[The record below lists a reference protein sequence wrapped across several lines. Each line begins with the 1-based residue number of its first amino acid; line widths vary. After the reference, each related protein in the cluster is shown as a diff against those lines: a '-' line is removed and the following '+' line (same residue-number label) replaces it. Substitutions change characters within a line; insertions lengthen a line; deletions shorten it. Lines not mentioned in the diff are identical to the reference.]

1 MKTLALA
8 ALFLTLASAKNATS
22 EPCAR
27 VSTQLASSD
36 ESSVDASLA
45 LECLR
50 TVPLDAAGDALQVE
64 GIMGI
69 LANFQSTL
77 PYLKDPPPG
86 YLYPSIDIVA
96 GLAEISAHLA
106 EGKYNRE
113 YDIQNDIYKLIK
125 SAFDGHTYYI
135 PDINAIFAWT
145 RGIALYSI
153 SSDGLALP
161 QIYADSDLPS
171 LSATNKTDYTPSPIV
186 SINGR
191 DVETVLNEIATT
203 EGMAQDPDANYNG
216 LFPQIPMNYISTGAS
231 SGIFA
236 QGRLYQ
242 ESHTSVTFGNGTTKN
257 LTNRAASAL
266 DFTDIVD
273 GPSFFETFCTGPPT
287 TSDSSANTTSPS
299 NTTSSA
305 VPTFTQVGFTA
316 VPTQTVSPS
325 IQNFPDPWSIAS
337 DASISGYF
345 PDEHSDLAVLM
356 IPTFEPANPVEYQD
370 LVRQFLATALAMKK
384 TKLAIDLRT
393 NGGGDVF
400 LGYDLFKQLFPKADP
415 YGATNFIASPLIDTA
430 GEIVTTFYSNV
441 TTVTI
446 NNYTGP
452 DYGTPLNVRMDLTAH
467 LQQYDS
473 WSDFFGPHERNGG
486 NFTSLTR
493 YNLSDAA
500 ETSPFLVSGYQNL
513 SNNPTQVFQSEN
525 IVLIQD
531 GGCGS
536 TCTIFSEMMKQQA
549 HVKQIAFGGRKQ
561 YGPMQGVGSVK
572 GANIFSFDTIQDF
585 VGEALGTDATPE
597 QQITLQAQWGGLLNG
612 STQAV
617 LRAALVSGSP
627 QANVN
632 ARNNIRDGDDSE
644 TPLQFVYEASDC
656 RLFYTAQQIL
666 EQKYVWDATYN
677 AMWGNGTCVHG
688 STGHRSSQPGTGYIL
703 SAPDNTDAGN
713 FFGSN
718 SSIGN
723 PSHLGCAYDNPTAC
737 AAASVAG
744 GTSLPTPT
752 ASALEQIGGGSRPTG
767 FAIGALAGAA
777 LVGLLCEL

>member
-1 MKTLALA
+1 MKTLAFA
-8 ALFLTLASAKNATS
+8 ALFLTLASAKNAT

-27 VSTQLASSD
+27 VSAQLASSD

-64 GIMGI
+64 GILGI

-86 YLYPSIDIVA
+86 YLYPSVDIVA

-106 EGKYNRE
+106 KGKYNRE
-113 YDIQNDIYKLIK
+113 YDIQNDIYKLVK

-145 RGIALYSI
+145 RGVALYSI

-161 QIYADSDLPS
+161 QIYASLDLPS
-171 LSATNKTDYTPSPIV
+171 LSTTNMTDYTPSPIV
-186 SINGR
+186 RINGR

-216 LFPQIPMNYISTGAS
+216 LFPQIPMNYISSGAS
-231 SGIFA
+231 SGTFA

-257 LTNRAASAL
+257 LTNQAGSAL
-266 DFTDIVD
+266 DFTGVVD

-287 TSDSSANTTSPS
+287 TSDSSADTTSPS

-305 VPTFTQVGFTA
+305 APIFTEVGFTA
-316 VPTQTVSPS
+316 APTQTVSPS
-325 IQNFPDPWSIAS
+325 IQSFPDPWSIAS

-345 PDEHSDLAVLM
+345 PGIHSDLAVLM

-370 LVRQFLATALAMKK
+370 IVRQFLATALAKKK

-400 LGYDLFKQLFPKADP
+400 LGYDLFKQLFPSADP

-430 GEIVTTFYSNV
+430 GEVVTTFYSNV
-441 TTVTI
+441 TTATI

-452 DYGTPLNVRMDLTAH
+452 DYGSPFNVRMDLTAH
-467 LQQYDS
+467 LEQYDS

-500 ETSPFLVSGYQNL
+500 ETGAFLVSGYQNL
-513 SNNPTQVFQSEN
+513 SNNPTQVFQSED

-536 TCTIFSEMMKQQA
+536 TCTIFSELMKEQA

-572 GANIFSFDTIQDF
+572 GANVFSFDTVQDF
-585 VGEALGTDATPE
+585 VIEALGTDATPD
-597 QQITLQAQWGGLLNG
+597 QQITLQAQWGGLLNA

-617 LRAALVSGSP
+617 VRAALVSGAP
-627 QANVN
+627 QASLN
-632 ARNNIRDGDDSE
+632 ARNNIRDGDDSVI
-644 TPLQFVYEASDC
+644 PLQFVYEASDC

-666 EQKYVWDATYN
+666 EQEYVWDAAYN
-677 AMWGNGTCVHG
+677 AIWGNGTCVHG
-688 STGHRSSQPGTGYIL
+688 STGHSSSQPGTGYIL
-703 SAPDNTDAGN
+703 STPDNTDAGN

-737 AAASVAG
+737 ATASIPG
-744 GTSLPTPT
+744 GTSYPTPS
-752 ASALEQIGGGSRPTG
+752 ASALEQIGGGSRPTA
-767 FAIGALAGAA
+767 FAVAALTSAA
-777 LVGLLCEL
+777 LVGILCVL